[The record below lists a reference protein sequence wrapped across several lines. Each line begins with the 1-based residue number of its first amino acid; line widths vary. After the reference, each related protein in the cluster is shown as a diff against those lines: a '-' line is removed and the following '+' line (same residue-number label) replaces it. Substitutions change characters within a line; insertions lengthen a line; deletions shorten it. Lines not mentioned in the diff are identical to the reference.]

1 MNKSV
6 DIRPINTIQIVMEN
20 AHYGDTMTVYEDGD
34 RQVFVNREL
43 PKRYLYPTT
52 PGHRAAVKVPKG
64 KKIMIFDEEERK
76 AIALGP
82 EEVYDFLN
90 ECGGPFDEIS
100 CTPEQ
105 QKQIIEYFRSMGC
118 KIDENGVRRDPVK
131 S

>member
-1 MNKSV
+1 MSNSKI
-6 DIRPINTIQIVMEN
+6 DARPINTVQIVMEN

-34 RQVFVNREL
+34 SQVVVNSEL

-52 PGHRAAVKVPKG
+52 PGHRAPVKVPKG

-76 AIALGP
+76 VCALGP

-90 ECGGPFDEIS
+90 VCGGPFDEIN

-105 QKQIIEYFRSMGC
+105 QEQIIDYFRSLGC
-118 KIDENGVRRDPVK
+118 NIDENGVRINA
-131 S
+131 